1 MGENPNLKLLVEG
14 LGYLATIIVSVAGVY
29 AMRLRAR
36 QNEMALSKN
45 VDPKS
50 LPNIGIILIVFGCAL
65 LASLFARHPE
75 MAQRILPPAESAERV
90 ASAAPMIA
98 GCTSASDC
106 RSGCACTGGQCT
118 PCSAAEKKPK
128 TQPPQKKPRLVASMD
143 GALCA
148 DCLRLPQM
156 LTPIA
161 QPFDR

>member
-75 MAQRILPPAESAERV
+75 VAQRLLPPAESAELATAEAAKPKKSATVNRSV
-90 ASAAPMIA
+90 CASSKDCSAGSICDRGRCTPPRRLSELQQGSICA
-98 GCTSASDC
+98 GCE
-106 RSGCACTGGQCT
+106 
-118 PCSAAEKKPK
+118 PMPWME
-128 TQPPQKKPRLVASMD
+128 PQAP
-143 GALCA
+143 ALA
-148 DCLRLPQM
+148 LR
-156 LTPIA
+156 
-161 QPFDR
+161 